1 MNLSEVV
8 KQLGIKEDYLIPY
21 GGYAYKVDL
30 GALGEQK
37 GKLVL
42 VTSINPTPAGEGKTT
57 TAIGLADALAASGKK
72 AVVTLREPSL
82 GPVFGVKG
90 GATGGG
96 KAHVVPSDK
105 INLHF
110 TGDMHAVTAAHNLI
124 AAMLGNHI
132 YYKKQ
137 PLVDTTKVWW
147 KRALDMNDRD
157 LRNIVV
163 GLQGNGVPREDGFEI
178 TAASEIMAIMA
189 LSENFGDFQQRVQR
203 IVLGVTMDGSPLTVA
218 DLKAEGAVTA
228 LMVDALKPNLV
239 MTAAGTPAFVHA
251 GPFAN
256 IAHGT
261 NSVVATKMALTY
273 ADYVITETG
282 FGSDLGFEKFMD
294 IVAREHSLIPSAV
307 VLVVSIRAIKHHGQ
321 GQDLDAMDRG
331 FENVLAHIENI
342 RNFGYDPVVAIN
354 VFPDDSEEELKRLQ
368 ELLDE
373 VHVTHAVST
382 VALDGAQGGMA
393 LAEAVV
399 EKAHKFTAN
408 PSYAYEL
415 EDSIEQKVE
424 KVAKNVYGAMAVEFT
439 SEAKK
444 KLKLVDKFGLSRL
457 PICIAKTQY
466 SLSDDA
472 NLLGRPKDFVI
483 TIRDIKISAGAG
495 FIVPLAGSVMTMP
508 GLPKVPQAQEVSVDE
523 KGNVQGLLG

>member
-1 MNLSEVV
+1 
-8 KQLGIKEDYLIPY
+8 
-21 GGYAYKVDL
+21 
-30 GALGEQK
+30 
-37 GKLVL
+37 
-42 VTSINPTPAGEGKTT
+42 
-57 TAIGLADALAASGKK
+57 
-72 AVVTLREPSL
+72 
-82 GPVFGVKG
+82 
-90 GATGGG
+90 
-96 KAHVVPSDK
+96 
-105 INLHF
+105 
-110 TGDMHAVTAAHNLI
+110 
-124 AAMLGNHI
+124 
-132 YYKKQ
+132 
-137 PLVDTTKVWW
+137 
-147 KRALDMNDRD
+147 
-157 LRNIVV
+157 
-163 GLQGNGVPREDGFEI
+163 
-178 TAASEIMAIMA
+178 
-189 LSENFGDFQQRVQR
+189 
-203 IVLGVTMDGSPLTVA
+203 
-218 DLKAEGAVTA
+218 
-228 LMVDALKPNLV
+228 
-239 MTAAGTPAFVHA
+239 
-251 GPFAN
+251 
-256 IAHGT
+256 
-261 NSVVATKMALTY
+261 
-273 ADYVITETG
+273 
-282 FGSDLGFEKFMD
+282 
-294 IVAREHSLIPSAV
+294 
-307 VLVVSIRAIKHHGQ
+307 
-321 GQDLDAMDRG
+321 
-331 FENVLAHIENI
+331 
-342 RNFGYDPVVAIN
+342 VVAIN